1 MNPSRPAASPP
12 APSARSRPSLGGS
25 PSGVVGAARAP
36 HASRASRAPLSEA
49 PGRTS
54 LPPLDPRRYA
64 PSAER
69 PVRAKSRSLDGH
81 MDIQAHFHT
90 WGQFVFSVTGV
101 VRVSTDR
108 ATFLVPPS
116 RGVWIPAGVVHA
128 VTAVERCELRTL
140 YLLNPPADAAAWA
153 SNRVLEV
160 SPLLRELAVQ
170 MARDE
175 VEPGDAVADREAWI
189 GQLILDEL
197 RRAPT
202 LQLGVALPTDKRLRR
217 LCEAVLAE
225 PMRHASLDDWAAEV
239 GASARTVSRL
249 FRQELGSSYAQWRQ
263 QALLAEAL
271 RLAARRKPMQVI
283 AAELG
288 YASASAFT
296 AMVTRTVGMPPSR
309 FFGHT

>member
-1 MNPSRPAASPP
+1 MNPSTPSSAAHPALTPT
-12 APSARSRPSLGGS
+12 
-25 PSGVVGAARAP
+25 P
-36 HASRASRAPLSEA
+36 HPTPTLTR
-49 PGRTS
+49 RTS

-64 PSAER
+64 PSAGR
-69 PVRAKSRSLDGH
+69 PVRAKSRSLDGF
-81 MDIQAHFHT
+81 MDIQAHLHT

-140 YLLNPPADAAAWA
+140 YLLDPPDDGQVW
-153 SNRVLEV
+153 SENRVLEV

-170 MARDE
+170 LARDE
-175 VEPGDAVADREAWI
+175 GEPAGLAGDAAAVAVAEREGWI
-189 GQLILDEL
+189 GKLILDEI
-197 RRAPT
+197 RRAPR

-271 RLAARRKPMQVI
+271 RLAAHRKPMQVI

-309 FFGHT
+309 FFGQT

>member
-1 MNPSRPAASPP
+1 MNLPTPRPTP
-12 APSARSRPSLGGS
+12 RPLQH
-25 PSGVVGAARAP
+25 PTPTLTR
-36 HASRASRAPLSEA
+36 
-49 PGRTS
+49 RTS

-64 PSAER
+64 PSAAR
-69 PVRAKSRSLDGH
+69 PVRAKSRSLDGF
-81 MDIQAHFHT
+81 MDIQAHLHT

-140 YLLNPPADAAAWA
+140 YLLDPPNDGEVWA
-153 SNRVLEV
+153 ENRVLEV

-170 MARDE
+170 LAHDE
-175 VEPGDAVADREAWI
+175 IEPAGTATGAVADREGWI
-189 GQLILDEL
+189 GKLILDEI
-197 RRAPT
+197 RRAPS

-225 PMRHASLDDWAAEV
+225 PMRHASLDGWSAEV

-271 RLAARRKPMQVI
+271 RLAAHRKPMQVI

>member
-1 MNPSRPAASPP
+1 MAHPTPTLTR
-12 APSARSRPSLGGS
+12 
-25 PSGVVGAARAP
+25 
-36 HASRASRAPLSEA
+36 
-49 PGRTS
+49 RTS

-69 PVRAKSRSLDGH
+69 PVRAKSRSLDGF
-81 MDIQAHFHT
+81 MDIQAHLHT

-140 YLLNPPADAAAWA
+140 YLLDPPDDGEVWTE
-153 SNRVLEV
+153 NRVLEV
-160 SPLLRELAVQ
+160 SPLLRALAVDL
-170 MARDE
+170 ARDE
-175 VEPGDAVADREAWI
+175 IEPAGTAAGAVADREGWI
-189 GQLILDEL
+189 GKLILDEI
-197 RRAPT
+197 RRAPR
-202 LQLGVALPTDKRLRR
+202 LRLGVALPTDKRLRR

-271 RLAARRKPMQVI
+271 RLAAHRKPMQVI

-309 FFGHT
+309 FFGQT

>member
-1 MNPSRPAASPP
+1 MDHPTPPSHLPSASP
-12 APSARSRPSLGGS
+12 SAS
-25 PSGVVGAARAP
+25 PSTARPTP
-36 HASRASRAPLSEA
+36 HPTPTLTR
-49 PGRTS
+49 RTS

-64 PSAER
+64 PSAVR
-69 PVRAKSRSLDGH
+69 PVRAKSRSLDGF
-81 MDIQAHFHT
+81 MDIQAHHHT

-140 YLLNPPADAAAWA
+140 YLLDPPDDGEIWA
-153 SNRVLEV
+153 ENRVLEV

-170 MARDE
+170 LARDE
-175 VEPGDAVADREAWI
+175 IEPAGTVAEVVADREGWI
-189 GQLILDEL
+189 GKLILDEI
-197 RRAPT
+197 RRAPS

-271 RLAARRKPMQVI
+271 RLAAHRKPMQVI

-309 FFGHT
+309 FFGQT

>member
-1 MNPSRPAASPP
+1 MSPSTPRPTPTPSPP
-12 APSARSRPSLGGS
+12 AKPPPTPHPTPTLTR
-25 PSGVVGAARAP
+25 RA
-36 HASRASRAPLSEA
+36 
-49 PGRTS
+49 S

-64 PSAER
+64 PSAAR
-69 PVRAKSRSLDGH
+69 PVRAKSRSLDGF
-81 MDIQAHFHT
+81 MDIQAHLHT

-140 YLLNPPADAAAWA
+140 YLRDPPDEGEVWA
-153 SNRVLEV
+153 ENRVLEV

-170 MARDE
+170 LARDE
-175 VEPGDAVADREAWI
+175 VEPAETMAIPVAEPVAVADREGWI
-189 GQLILDEL
+189 GKLILDEI
-197 RRAPT
+197 RRAPS

-271 RLAARRKPMQVI
+271 RLAAHRKPMQVI

-309 FFGHT
+309 FFGQT

>member
-1 MNPSRPAASPP
+1 MTRKAASTRAP
-12 APSARSRPSLGGS
+12 APTREA
-25 PSGVVGAARAP
+25 
-36 HASRASRAPLSEA
+36 ASRAAAPRTRRLMPSSDGQV
-49 PGRTS
+49 PGRS
-54 LPPLDPRRYA
+54 SVPPLDPRRFA
-64 PSAER
+64 PSAQR
-69 PVRAKSRSLDGH
+69 PVRAKSRSMAGD
-81 MDIQAHFHT
+81 MDIQAHFHV
-90 WGQFVFSVTGV
+90 WGQLVFSVSGV

-116 RGVWIPAGVVHA
+116 RAVWIPAGVVHA

-140 YLLNPPADAAAWA
+140 YLLTPPDDAQVWHE
-153 SNRVLEV
+153 NRVLEV
-160 SPLLRELAVQ
+160 SPLLRELVVQ
-170 MARDE
+170 LARDE
-175 VEPGDAVADREAWI
+175 IEPGDPVSDREVWI
-189 GQLILDEL
+189 GKLILDEIH
-197 RRAPT
+197 RARS
-202 LQLGVALPTDKRLRR
+202 LQLGVALPADKRLRR

-271 RLAARRKPMQVI
+271 RLAAQKKPMQLI

-309 FFGHT
+309 FFGQG

>member
-1 MNPSRPAASPP
+1 MNPPTPHLTPRTTPRATPHP
-12 APSARSRPSLGGS
+12 VPSLT
-25 PSGVVGAARAP
+25 R
-36 HASRASRAPLSEA
+36 
-49 PGRTS
+49 RTS

-64 PSAER
+64 PSAQR
-69 PVRAKSRSLDGH
+69 PVRAKSRSLDGF
-81 MDIQAHFHT
+81 MDIQAHSHT

-116 RGVWIPAGVVHA
+116 RGVWIPAGIVHA

-140 YLLNPPADAAAWA
+140 YLLDPPDHGEVWA
-153 SNRVLEV
+153 ENRVLEV

-170 MARDE
+170 LARDE
-175 VEPGDAVADREAWI
+175 VEPAGTVADREGWI
-189 GQLILDEL
+189 GKLILDEI
-197 RRAPT
+197 RRAPS
-202 LQLGVALPTDKRLRR
+202 LQLGVALPTDKRPRR

-271 RLAARRKPMQVI
+271 RLAAHRKPMQVI

-309 FFGHT
+309 FFGQT